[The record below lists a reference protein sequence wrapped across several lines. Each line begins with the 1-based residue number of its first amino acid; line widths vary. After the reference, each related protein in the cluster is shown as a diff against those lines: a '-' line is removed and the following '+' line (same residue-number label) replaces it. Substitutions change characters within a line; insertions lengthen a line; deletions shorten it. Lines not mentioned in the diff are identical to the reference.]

1 MRDNYGLMQYFL
13 DMIKEYAIY
22 NPNKEITHN
31 FVYSQLMGFNIKNE
45 AMPFEDVSDYFEK
58 WINNYR
64 NNKNIDVYKIKGR
77 EHFLWFTNGKI
88 RGNEIKLY
96 VPLDKQHLY
105 DGAKQI
111 FDFISSTNIEHQ
123 SKIAK
128 IIRNDNIV
136 IRVNKMEDAQAI
148 INYVTNNNYLQEGIM
163 KVNPFLPSCNGVGL
177 AMDNDYSFNSTVTD
191 SICEFLNI
199 LRDKNRLDLFTVEGL
214 NQYIQTKIP
223 TIQDEDLKDI
233 YKLMYKTTSKQF
245 TLQDFVSHANNK
257 LSDKYT
263 SERQRILNPVYYF
276 EQAVINTYKKY
287 PQNIET
293 AILEYLKGN
302 PNYFTNDEKSR
313 DGLKKYVNPGD
324 VINIMRSKLK
334 EKYVQIPNTDKELI
348 KQYTNII
355 LNNLSFNQPKTPDK
369 RQTNLQE
376 EYSVIQIAYLDT
388 FLKYGQSQADVALNV
403 FIKQNECKFFSG
415 SENRDNL
422 RKYFK
427 GYKYEQILNVLANN
441 LTKNDLIG
449 NVDEKNIIDSFKQDC
464 FSLCRNNSQ
473 SMTR

>member
-1 MRDNYGLMQYFL
+1 MRDNYDLMQYFL
-13 DMIKEYAIY
+13 DMIKQFAIY
-22 NPNKEITHN
+22 NPDKEIKQN
-31 FVYSQLMGFNIKNE
+31 FVYSQLIGFNVKNE
-45 AMPFEDVSDYFEK
+45 SGPYKDVSSYFNYWLDYYQK
-58 WINNYR
+58 NNNIN
-64 NNKNIDVYKIKGR
+64 VYHLKERKC
-77 EHFLWFTNGKI
+77 FLWFINGKI

-96 VPLDKQHLY
+96 IPLDINHIHE
-105 DGAKQI
+105 GAKEL

-123 SKIAK
+123 SKIAS

-136 IRVNKMEDAQAI
+136 IRVNKMEDAQTI
-148 INYVTNNNYLQEGIM
+148 INYVQNNKYLQEGLM
-163 KVNPFLPSCNGVGL
+163 NVNPFLPNCDGIGL
-177 AMDNDYSFNSTVTD
+177 AMDNSYSFNSTVAD
-191 SICEFLNI
+191 SICEFLKI

-245 TLQDFVSHANNK
+245 ILQDFVSHANNK

-263 SERQRILNPVYYF
+263 SERERILDPVYYF

-334 EKYVQIPNTDKELI
+334 EKYVEIPNTDKELI

-355 LNNLSFNQPKTPDK
+355 LNNLNFNQTKVSDK
-369 RQTNLQE
+369 QQINLQE
-376 EYSVIQIAYLDT
+376 QYSIIKISYLDT
-388 FLKYGQSQADVALNV
+388 FFKYGQRQADTALMALINS
-403 FIKQNECKFFSG
+403 NEFKFFSG
-415 SENRDNL
+415 SNNRDAL
-422 RKYFK
+422 RTYLK
-427 GYKYEQILNVLANN
+427 GYTSKEILNILSCCISENYSIDN
-441 LTKNDLIG
+441 FN
-449 NVDEKNIIDSFKQDC
+449 EKNIIDSFRQDC
-464 FSLCRNNSQ
+464 LSFRYSNSQ
-473 SMTR
+473 NMTR